1 MEKLTYLAV
10 CESAGA
16 KGYGVYFPDLPGC
29 ISYGDDLAEAQ
40 ANAKEALELHIYGMQ
55 VDGDKIP
62 KAKLNN
68 PKTKKGDIVIPV
80 SIYPELVKN
89 EMDQRRIRINCTIPA
104 YLKQE
109 GENEGINF
117 SQLLEC
123 ALKDTLNRN
132 RKPRFA
138 YQ

>member
-10 CESAGA
+10 CESAGE

-29 ISYGDDLAEAQ
+29 ISYGENLADAQ

-55 VDGDKIP
+55 TDGEKIP
-62 KAKLNN
+62 KANLNA
-68 PKTKKGDIVIPV
+68 PKTKKGDVVVPV
-80 SIYPELVKN
+80 SVYPELVKN

-109 GENEGINF
+109 GEKEGINF
-117 SQLLEC
+117 SQLLEY
-123 ALKDTLNRN
+123 ALKDVLNRN
-132 RKPRFA
+132 NKPVFA
-138 YQ
+138 YK